1 MALVTISDVSNV
13 AASASAPTWWVTSVR
28 ATKALAKPTCS
39 GSPGMVRDPSTT
51 ACEFPAAPRDALPRD
66 ALPRDALPRD
76 EPPRDALPRAPV
88 PGASAGLEPSR
99 LRSAQGRG
107 YPELLAGVSIS
118 SPPTI
123 AKIVSPVCRQ
133 GAVRHRGTHSRH
145 SPPKSASDPQTGR

>member
-51 ACEFPAAPRDALPRD
+51 ACEFPAAPRDALPK
-66 ALPRDALPRD
+66 D
-76 EPPRDALPRAPV
+76 EPPRDALPRGPV